1 MKIAVAGGL
10 GFTGTY
16 IVPRLIS
23 AGHDVTVF
31 DSRSESD
38 FKYEGACY
46 VRADLMKEGSWQKFI
61 SENEVIINL
70 AGVNIFQRW
79 SDKKKKLLYDSR
91 IKTTRNIVDTLP
103 EKGGE
108 VKLLVNASATGYYG
122 FHKDEIIGEDSPPG
136 SDFLAGICRD
146 WEAEAFKAENKGVRV
161 VVLRFGSVFGRDG
174 GAFPELKKNFNM
186 FLGAKL
192 GSGKQWFP
200 WIHIEDVWKIVERA
214 VETESMKGP
223 YNCVAPGIVT
233 NAVFTK
239 VMAGVAGRPV
249 LLPFVP
255 GIALRIILGEF
266 GSVIL
271 KGQRAV
277 PGGLE
282 REGYSFSFPDLEGAL
297 KDLM

>member
-16 IVPRLIS
+16 IVPKLIS

-38 FKYEGACY
+38 FKFEGACY

-61 SENEVIINL
+61 SGNDVIINL

-91 IKTTRNIVDTLP
+91 IKTTQNIVNTLP
-103 EKGGE
+103 DKGGE

-122 FHKDEIIGEDSPPG
+122 FHKDEIITENTMAG

-146 WEAEAFKAENKGVRV
+146 WEMEALKAENKGVRV
-161 VVLRFGSVFGRDG
+161 VVLRFGSVFGRGG

-200 WIHIEDVWKIVERA
+200 WIHIEDIWKITER
-214 VETESMKGP
+214 VIQTESMKGP

-233 NAVFTK
+233 NASFTK
-239 VMAGVAGRPV
+239 IMAGVAGRPV

-255 GIALRIILGEF
+255 GIALRLILGEF

-271 KGQRAV
+271 KGQRAI
-277 PGGLE
+277 PEKLGK
-282 REGYSFSFPDLEGAL
+282 EGYTFAFPDLDGAL